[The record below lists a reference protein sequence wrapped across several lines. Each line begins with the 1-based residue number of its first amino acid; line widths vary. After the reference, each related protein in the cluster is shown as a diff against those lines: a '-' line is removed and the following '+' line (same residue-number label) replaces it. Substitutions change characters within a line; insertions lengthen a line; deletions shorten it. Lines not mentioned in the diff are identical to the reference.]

1 MMLPTFILD
10 PTEEEKQL
18 LLDAG
23 LKYIALDS
31 DNPKDASIVGMC
43 QEAKSKAVMFVI
55 EKENLVFGNAFGFG
69 ASEEDFVANFPTV
82 EILLEYW
89 EKMKEIELRGLAT
102 TARENNGV

>member
-43 QEAKSKAVMFVI
+43 QEAKSKAVIDVRLDSLAKNFALVGKWAIILVI
-55 EKENLVFGNAFGFG
+55 GFALIAVGKELFLEK
-69 ASEEDFVANFPTV
+69 
-82 EILLEYW
+82 LLG
-89 EKMKEIELRGLAT
+89 I
-102 TARENNGV
+102 VI